1 MFTAEALGCQSI
13 GKCFIFR
20 LVPLHNWHSNGSIP
34 YLTRIR
40 WVYRYY
46 NNTWIKYD
54 KFINQWKRR
63 KSHIN
68 ILNFTKLKRMK
79 RNISWHFLHHIW
91 NGFGLFALYWF
102 EQPLLTDSLSETV
115 LGLLKKNSNDLLIIS
130 TKNVCVFVRQKSQ
143 FLYSQFLL
151 FILIWNISSL
161 IKMIFLV
168 IVNWCLRKLNFMGEW
183 YVNETANVLLLPQ
196 PTSYTMGRPEVC
208 TQELTKGECTLYIQ
222 HNSTTFRTHRLS
234 WCIVM
239 MEGWSR
245 T

>member
-1 MFTAEALGCQSI
+1 MAFLPSHME
-13 GKCFIFR
+13 
-20 LVPLHNWHSNGSIP
+20 
-34 YLTRIR
+34 RIR
-40 WVYRYY
+40 IICSVLIRTTTTHWFLVR
-46 NNTWIKYD
+46 NSPRIIEKV
-54 KFINQWKRR
+54 FQWFAD
-63 KSHIN
+63 N
-68 ILNFTKLKRMK
+68 I
-79 RNISWHFLHHIW
+79 
-91 NGFGLFALYWF
+91 
-102 EQPLLTDSLSETV
+102 V
-115 LGLLKKNSNDLLIIS
+115 KKC
-130 TKNVCVFVRQKSQ
+130 VCVFVRQKSQ

-183 YVNETANVLLLPQ
+183 YVNVTANVLLLPQ
-196 PTSYTMGRPEVC
+196 PTSYTMGRQEVC